1 MKLPVRF
8 VLAFFITGYVIR
20 AKPTIAEAHPGGGGG
35 RPSKGFD
42 MSETMRYIGK
52 RALVT
57 GVSLEPGQIYTI
69 DPLERKFGRDGFWVE
84 VSDGQGKCRCP
95 YESSESFL
103 QNWEVIKPG
112 A

>member
-1 MKLPVRF
+1 MKLLVRLF
-8 VLAFFITGYVIR
+8 LTFFIPAAILVSATLHRGR
-20 AKPTIAEAHPGGGGG
+20 HPWGGSD
-35 RPSKGFD
+35 RRSKGIG

-57 GVSLEPGQIYTI
+57 GVSLEPGQVYVIE
-69 DPLERKFGRDGFWVE
+69 PLERKYGRDGFWVE
-84 VSDGQGKCRCP
+84 VSDGEGKCRCP

-103 QNWEVIKPG
+103 QSWEVVNTG

>member
-1 MKLPVRF
+1 MLN
-8 VLAFFITGYVIR
+8 IT
-20 AKPTIAEAHPGGGGG
+20 EAHPSQEEC
-35 RPSKGFD
+35 RLPKGVD

-57 GVSLEPGQIYTI
+57 GVSLEPGHIYTI
-69 DPLERKFGRDGFWVE
+69 DPLDRRYGRDGFWVE
-84 VSDGQGKCRCP
+84 VNDGQGKCRCP
-95 YESSESFL
+95 YDSSEAFL